1 MLRVLRLMSAILAIV
16 AIIVSV
22 SPVLAAGEGV
32 ISGQIVNKTAN
43 GSSVSVVEVTLTPY
57 LTGKATSDE
66 QKVTTDIAGKFEFRG
81 LSTDNGTAYTVST
94 NFQDASYTSEEIT
107 LTPTGLSQPVELDVY
122 DSTTSDENIQ
132 VSNGHMVVYV
142 EHGDLE
148 VLEIWRFSN
157 LGDKTFIGTAGNTPR
172 TTLRFS
178 LPSGATSLSPDPGS
192 AIETAGIGA
201 VSTAAVLPGVTDV
214 NFNYFIPYQESS
226 MTILRKTDYPIANFS
241 LLVQDLGVKVTS
253 AALTPGNTQ
262 MMNGTNFLYFTAN
275 NLARGTELDAS
286 LSGVVKPSA
295 GSPEATFLWPW
306 LLAGV
311 AVLEL
316 VVAIAYPRLK
326 TQQTTT
332 NLLAPRDEVTLLE
345 ELARLDDAYE
355 SGTIE
360 EKNYLARRAQLKA
373 SLMGIYTD
381 NREP

>member
-1 MLRVLRLMSAILAIV
+1 LLRVLRLMSAILAIV

-43 GSSVSVVEVTLTPY
+43 GSSVSVVEVTLTHY
-57 LTGKATSDE
+57 LNGKVTSNE
-66 QKVTTDIAGKFEFRG
+66 QKVTTDSAGKFEFRG
-81 LSTDNGTAYTVST
+81 LSTDNGTAYKVST
-94 NFQDASYTSEEIT
+94 NFQDAPYTSEEIT

-122 DSTTSDENIQ
+122 DSTPSDENIQ

-142 EHGDLE
+142 IEGDLHVE
-148 VLEIWRFSN
+148 EIWRFSN
-157 LGDKTFIGTAGNTPR
+157 LGDRTFIGTQGKAAG
-172 TTLRFS
+172 TTLRFT
-178 LPSGATSLSPDPGS
+178 LPAGATYLSPSPDIP
-192 AIETAGIGA
+192 IETTGTGVASTKA
-201 VSTAAVLPGVTDV
+201 VPPGVTDV
-214 NFNYFIPYQESS
+214 TFSYFIPYQVSS

-253 AALTPGNTQ
+253 AALTPGNPQ
-262 MMNGTNFLYFTAN
+262 MMDGTTFLYFTAN
-275 NLARGTELDAS
+275 NLARDTELDAS
-286 LSGVVKPSA
+286 LSGVVQLSA
-295 GSPEATFLWPW
+295 GSSEATSLWPW

-311 AVLEL
+311 AVLGI
-316 VVAIAYPRLK
+316 VVAFAYPRLK

-332 NLLAPRDEVTLLE
+332 DSLAPRDEVTLLE

-360 EKNYLARRAQLKA
+360 EKNYRAQRARVKA
-373 SLMGIYTD
+373 SLMGIYID